1 MFSLPIIGGILQSI
15 LAPLFQFLNKKED
28 TKVVQIQTDGTV
40 KQASI
45 TSETVELQTRASVA
59 IAMKDDPGSR
69 VNRDLIMFPVA
80 LWICVKTWYLMF
92 HNLIPEYTWEV
103 LDWTKETQ
111 YIPYAVIAYLFVT
124 LIKR

>member
-1 MFSLPIIGGILQSI
+1 MFSLPIIGPILQYLVGPI
-15 LAPLFQFLNKKED
+15 FDYLGKKED
-28 TKVVQIQTDGTV
+28 TKTV
-40 KQASI
+40 EIKTAGAIKQAQI
-45 TSETVELQTRASVA
+45 ASETVELQTRANVA

-80 LWICVKTWYLMF
+80 LWICAKTWYLMF
-92 HNLIPEYTWEV
+92 HGLVPEYTWEV